1 MKTHPGRSAALVV
14 AGVLALAGAAAAQLP
29 AEPIGRVEVLPAT
42 LGPHWVWASDPLLER
57 IALVDLDRGEMLGMI
72 NGGWGITTG
81 VFPSSRPEVYLPETH
96 YSRGSRGV
104 RTDVVTFYD
113 ARTLAPTGEVV
124 LPPKRANN
132 VLPSANTAL
141 SDDDRFLAIFN
152 MTPAT
157 SLSIVD
163 VEHRRFTSE
172 ISTPGCALAFAAG
185 SRRFATLCGDGALL
199 LITLDDAG
207 HPTSKRRTAPFFDPI
222 ADPVTEKAVRWRDSW
237 VFVSFGGE
245 VYRVDFSGEE
255 PTFEAPWSLLDG
267 VDPEE
272 SWQIGGMQ
280 HLAIHEPTGRL
291 YSLMHRG
298 GADTHKQ
305 AGTEVWIHDLASHER
320 VQRIDLRGPGLTVMG
335 VPLAFGEDWLWPFD
349 GLYGWLVDTLTTYV
363 GVGEIAVTPDDRP
376 LLVTAA
382 DYSGSLGVYDALSGE
397 LLRRVISGNFATV
410 ALQAPWNGM
419 RAEE

>member
-1 MKTHPGRSAALVV
+1 MNTTACKRLLSLGCVPHTDGAVLFQV
-14 AGVLALAGAAAAQLP
+14 AP
-29 AEPIGRVEVLPAT
+29 AEDWVSFDFPIYCPKT
-42 LGPHWVWASDPLLER
+42 
-57 IALVDLDRGEMLGMI
+57 GELAD
-72 NGGWGITTG
+72 TTG
-81 VFPSSRPEVYLPETH
+81 VFPRSRPEVYLPETH

-124 LPPKRANN
+124 VPPKRASS

-141 SDDDRFLAIFN
+141 SDDDRFLALFN

-163 VEHRRFTSE
+163 VERRRFRSE
-172 ISTPGCALAFAAG
+172 IATPGCALVYAAG
-185 SRRFATLCGDGALL
+185 PRRFAMLCGDGALL
-199 LITLDDAG
+199 LVTLDDAG
-207 HPTSKRRTAPFFDPI
+207 RPVSKRRTAPFFDPI
-222 ADPVTEKAVRWRDSW
+222 TDPVTEKAVRWGDSW
-237 VFVSFGGE
+237 VFVSFEGK
-245 VYRVDFSGEE
+245 VHRVDFSGEE
-255 PTFEAPWSLLDG
+255 PDFETPWSLLDG
-267 VDPEE
+267 ADPEE
-272 SWQIGGMQ
+272 SWRIGGMQ

-305 AGTEVWIHDLASHER
+305 AGTEVWVHDLASHER
-320 VQRIDLRGPGLTVMG
+320 VQRIELRGPGLTIMG
-335 VPLAFGEDWLWPFD
+335 VPLAFGGDWFWPFD
-349 GLYGWLVDTLTTYV
+349 GLYGWLVDALTPYI

-397 LLRRVISGNFATV
+397 LLRRVISGNFSTV

-419 RAEE
+419 RAKE